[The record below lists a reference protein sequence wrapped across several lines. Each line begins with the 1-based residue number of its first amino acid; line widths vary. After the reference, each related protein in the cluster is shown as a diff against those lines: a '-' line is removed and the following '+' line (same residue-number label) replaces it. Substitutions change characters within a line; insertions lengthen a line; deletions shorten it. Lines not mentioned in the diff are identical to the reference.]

1 MASPSLGEET
11 AKKVHRQVEFYFS
24 DSNLPRDNFLK
35 KTISESE
42 DGMVSLALIC
52 SFTRMRNHL
61 GLDNLKPEE
70 IPEETVKAVADVLRN
85 SDLLKLSEDGKR
97 VGRTTELKA
106 EEVIEQLDTRT
117 IAASPLEY
125 NVKLENVES
134 FFTQFAKVN
143 SVRLPRH
150 VADKRVFCGTA
161 LVEFSTQE
169 DAERIL
175 NESLVYAGVE
185 LELKPKKDF
194 DAERAKM
201 VEEFENAPPMS
212 SNRKNNSDPQ
222 LDYPKGLVV
231 AFTLKRIGDG
241 GSAEENGTHEP
252 AASDNIDGS
261 NVDESKDSN
270 VDGSKDSSEN
280 INAEADQTASE
291 NVDTGEDA
299 NNGPES
305 SEREHESGEQS
316 AEGASHKDGE
326 KGRSSTSYKKDMN
339 VVMREDLKSVFGKFG
354 TVKFVDFKMGD
365 TSGHIRFEEPEAAQ
379 KARAVAVLAEEGG
392 ILIKNY
398 IATLEPVTG
407 EAEKEYWGLLR
418 GGQDR
423 FRDTR
428 GARGRG
434 GKHFRG
440 GKHPRSRGNDSGFG
454 RANKS
459 QKVGR

>member
-1 MASPSLGEET
+1 MASPSLDEET

-35 KTISESE
+35 KSIGESE
-42 DGMVSLALIC
+42 DGLVSLALIC
-52 SFTRMRNHL
+52 SFTRMRSHL
-61 GLDNLKPEE
+61 GLETLKPEE
-70 IPEETVKAVADVLRN
+70 IPEETVKAVADVLRK
-85 SDLLKLSEDGKR
+85 SEFLKLSEDGKR
-97 VGRTTELKA
+97 VGRITELKA
-106 EEVIEQLDTRT
+106 EEVIEQVDTRT

-161 LVEFSTQE
+161 LVEFSAQE
-169 DAERIL
+169 DAERVL
-175 NESLVYAGVE
+175 NESVVYAGVE

-201 VEEFENAPPMS
+201 MEEFENAPPMS
-212 SNRKNNSDPQ
+212 SDNKNNSDPQ
-222 LDYPKGLVV
+222 LNYPKGLLV

-241 GSAEENGTHEP
+241 GSTEENGTREP
-252 AASDNIDGS
+252 AASENTEGL
-261 NVDESKDSN
+261 N
-270 VDGSKDSSEN
+270 VDGSKDSSEK
-280 INAEADQTASE
+280 INTEADQAASE
-291 NVDTGEDA
+291 HVNDDAGLQKDTTEGA
-299 NNGPES
+299 NNGLES
-305 SEREHESGEQS
+305 SEKEHESGEQS

-326 KGRSSTSYKKDMN
+326 KERSSTTYKKDMN
-339 VVMREDLKSVFGKFG
+339 VVMREDLKNVFGKFG

-365 TSGHIRFEEPEAAQ
+365 ESGHIRFEEPEAAQ
-379 KARAVAVLAEEGG
+379 KARAAAVLAEEGG
-392 ILIKNY
+392 LLVKNY
-398 IATLEPVTG
+398 VATLEPVTG

-428 GARGRG
+428 GGRGRG

>member
-1 MASPSLGEET
+1 MASPSLDEEV

-35 KTISESE
+35 KTIGESE
-42 DGMVSLALIC
+42 DGLVSLALIC
-52 SFTRMRNHL
+52 SFTRMRSHL
-61 GLDNLKPEE
+61 GLENLKPED
-70 IPEETVKAVADVLRN
+70 IPEETVKAVADVLRKSN
-85 SDLLKLSEDGKR
+85 LLKISEDGTR

-106 EEVIEQLDTRT
+106 EEVIEQVDTRT

-169 DAERIL
+169 DAERVL
-175 NESLVYAGVE
+175 NEGLVYAGVE

-201 VEEFENAPPMS
+201 MEEFENAPPIS
-212 SNRKNNSDPQ
+212 SNHKNNSDPQ
-222 LDYPKGLVV
+222 ENYPKGLLV

-241 GSAEENGTHEP
+241 GSAGENGTHEP

-261 NVDESKDSN
+261 NVD
-270 VDGSKDSSEN
+270 GSKDSSEDV
-280 INAEADQTASE
+280 NAEADQTASE
-291 NVDTGEDA
+291 HVDDDAGLQKDTTEGE
-299 NNGPES
+299 NNGLES
-305 SEREHESGEQS
+305 SEKERESGEQS

-326 KGRSSTSYKKDMN
+326 KEKSSTHYIKDMN

-354 TVKFVDFKMGD
+354 IVKYVDFKMGD
-365 TSGHIRFEEPEAAQ
+365 NSGNIRFEEPEAAQ
-379 KARAVAVLAEEGG
+379 KARAAAVLAEEGG
-392 ILIKNY
+392 LLVKNY
-398 IATLEPVTG
+398 VATLEPVTG
-407 EAEKEYWGLLR
+407 EVEKEYWSLLR

-423 FRDTR
+423 FRDVK
-428 GARGRG
+428 GGQGRG

-440 GKHPRSRGNDSGFG
+440 GKHPRSRGNDSGFS